1 MQTFHP
7 NQCQLSNM
15 SKYMLEGIQFVNF
28 AIWFIWSKFTG
39 EWITLRQKVNVNQK
53 LRVFCSHYL
62 NAQYICIEHFK
73 WLDIANWK
81 CNPSLSDMC
90 IIQCGFISLGVRS
103 WLRWIMISRSNWF
116 TMVFSLHCICNIVWF
131 SNENYVT
138 YQELQS
144 ALMSIHSISFGF
156 NKLNCFWHRTI

>member
-15 SKYMLEGIQFVNF
+15 SKYIYVGGNSICQFCDLIHLIEIYRWMDYIETESECKPKIKSLLFALFECTVYLHWTLQMIRYCQLKMQSQLEWYVCNLM
-28 AIWFIWSKFTG
+28 W
-39 EWITLRQKVNVNQK
+39 V
-53 LRVFCSHYL
+53 
-62 NAQYICIEHFK
+62 YIVER
-73 WLDIANWK
+73 A
-81 CNPSLSDMC
+81 
-90 IIQCGFISLGVRS
+90 RA

-144 ALMSIHSISFGF
+144 ALMSIHSISFGSI
-156 NKLNCFWHRTI
+156 N